1 MYKNNF
7 KCILAPEADKGA
19 SKSKARLVEFVRSQG
34 TGVGETFRFG
44 IEEVTIISSTQVI
57 LTEVILTEVRTT
69 WSGGDH
75 NLRSWVAKEG

>member
-1 MYKNNF
+1 M
-7 KCILAPEADKGA
+7 
-19 SKSKARLVEFVRSQG
+19 
-34 TGVGETFRFG
+34 GETFRFG

>member
-1 MYKNNF
+1 M
-7 KCILAPEADKGA
+7 
-19 SKSKARLVEFVRSQG
+19 RSQG
-34 TGVGETFRFG
+34 TGAGETFRFG